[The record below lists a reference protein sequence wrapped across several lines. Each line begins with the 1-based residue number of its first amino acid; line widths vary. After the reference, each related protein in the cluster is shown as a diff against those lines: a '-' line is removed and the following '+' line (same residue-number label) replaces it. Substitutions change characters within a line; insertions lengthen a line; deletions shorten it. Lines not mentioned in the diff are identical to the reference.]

1 MCGDFY
7 FVSFPKDYCILK
19 VMVLVQLLLET
30 IQTVTLIHDVV
41 NHFTIAYTG
50 GASSLN
56 NVETLWISIPLM
68 IGLSVSLPDHVDV
81 NFMLT

>member
-1 MCGDFY
+1 MCLDLY
-7 FVSFPKDYCILK
+7 FVSFPKDYCVLK
-19 VMVLVQLLLET
+19 VMVLLQLLLET

-56 NVETLWISIPLM
+56 TVETLWISIPLM
-68 IGLSVSLPDHVDV
+68 IGLSRSITNHIDV
-81 NFMLT
+81 NFSLT